1 MMSYAQPA
9 AADLSTAI
17 FIGMVS
23 KSNGLPLSVKTGLTG
38 HHLFYDQA
46 LQNPVQNLFRVK
58 NRSAASGLQSQRAL
72 YSLNPASVCV
82 SDSRR

>member
-1 MMSYAQPA
+1 MLSYAQPA
-9 AADLSTAI
+9 VAGLSTAI

-46 LQNPVQNLFRVK
+46 LQKPCAKPV
-58 NRSAASGLQSQRAL
+58 SG
-72 YSLNPASVCV
+72 
-82 SDSRR
+82 